1 MQPEPQLTATLDP
14 DALSEARDRTRNLRD
29 TSQICFHCAT
39 MRTPQ
44 LLYEKAHLFQS
55 GICGGLW
62 PPPVW
67 QTAYKIL
74 KLGPRVK

>member
-39 MRTPQ
+39 MTTPQ

-55 GICGGLW
+55 GICGGLG